1 MKSDVQ
7 GVHSLP
13 DIAEQAGAAPKGR
26 GLWQTPRIEIVTI
39 DEVTQAKGTMVT
51 EGASTRNSS

>member
-39 DEVTQAKGTMVT
+39 GQVTQAKGTTIT
-51 EGASTRNSS
+51 EGGTTRTSS